1 MPPDPILVLGT
12 DCEAVHGLARCLQ
25 AEFAALPE
33 ISHPETFEDWRSLT
47 AAGEKRARILI
58 APWND
63 SPERGDLMTLD
74 SAGWR
79 ARFEMPYL
87 RWNFALGAAAKR
99 VADGGSVVALVQ
111 NAAAID
117 TPGWTPEFAVA
128 DGALSLVRSIAAS
141 EGPRGVRAN
150 LVSTPIGLVSEEV
163 ILPRPPLDLF
173 PGELEEEVAGCI
185 RLLLSQD
192 AKGLTGRLLSADGG
206 RSL

>member
-1 MPPDPILVLGT
+1 MSTDPILVLGS
-12 DCEAVHGLARCLQ
+12 DCEAVHGLASRLE
-25 AEFAALPE
+25 ADFEALPQ
-33 ISHPETFEDWRSLT
+33 INLPEAFEDWRAKT
-47 AAGEKRARILI
+47 AGGEKRARILI
-58 APWND
+58 APWNEH
-63 SPERGDLMTLD
+63 PQRGELMTLD

-79 ARFEMPYL
+79 ARFELPYL
-87 RWNFALGAAAKR
+87 LWNFALGAAARR
-99 VADGGSVVALVQ
+99 VADGGAVVGLIQ

-117 TPGWTPEFAVA
+117 APGWTPEFAVA

-141 EGPRGVRAN
+141 EGTRNVRAN
-150 LVSTPIGLVSEEV
+150 LVSTPIGLVTRDV

-173 PGELEEEVAGCI
+173 PGELEEEVAGCV